1 MIREIRSDMHI
12 KTKSVLLLLGAAI
25 LWSTAGL
32 FIKWVEW
39 NPFAIA
45 GARSAIVSAVIWIY
59 IGRPRFDWSA
69 AQIGGAIS
77 FAATVM
83 LFVYA
88 NKTTTAANAIL
99 LQYTAPVY
107 VAVLGNR
114 LLGEKPTL
122 LSWVTLCLSIGG
134 MVLFFFDRLSVQG
147 FRGNLLAIVS
157 GFTLALFFL
166 FTRRQKDGSPLE
178 SILLGNIITA
188 AVSMPFMFQSAPSL
202 RSVLALLFLGIF
214 QLGLADILYAVAIKN
229 VPAFDAIIITS
240 IEPIL
245 NPLWVFLFIGETP
258 GRWAIA
264 GGIIV
269 IASVTMYSVIK
280 NYKRV
285 MTR

>member
-1 MIREIRSDMHI
+1 MHI
-12 KTKSVLLLLGAAI
+12 KTKSVLLLIGAAI

-69 AQIGGAIS
+69 SQIGGALS

-114 LLGEKPTL
+114 LLGEKSTL
-122 LSWVTLCLSIGG
+122 LSWATLCLSIGG
-134 MVLFFFDRLSVQG
+134 MALFFFDRLSVQG
-147 FRGNLLAIVS
+147 FRGNLLAIIS

-166 FTRRQKDGSPLE
+166 FTRKQKDGSPLE
-178 SILLGNIITA
+178 SILMGNIITA
-188 AVSMPFMFQSAPSL
+188 LVCMPFMFQSVPSM
-202 RSVLALLFLGIF
+202 RSILALLFLGVF
-214 QLGLADILYAVAIKN
+214 QLGLADILYALAIKS

-245 NPLWVFLFIGETP
+245 NPLWVFLFMGEAP
-258 GRWAIA
+258 GRWAIT

-280 NYKRV
+280 NYRRV
-285 MTR
+285 MTG